1 MKKIAWMLFFA
12 LVATSCT
19 GSKSSKGMSESAPQ
33 IELSDSDEFTDLDPL
48 ATTEPTTDAD
58 NDLFALDESAP
69 VNAPVIEDMQ
79 DASVSMGEGMGEY
92 KVEKNETL
100 MMIAFKIYGD
110 YSKWKM
116 LADQNQGILKNGVVM
131 AGSKISYQMPSQTF
145 NWSPEGNP
153 YLIKSGDTLGT
164 ISSDVY
170 GTTKKWKLLWDNN
183 KPLIKDPNRIFA
195 GFTIYWTEQG
205 KVASSENQFEL

>member
-1 MKKIAWMLFFA
+1 MI
-12 LVATSCT
+12 
-19 GSKSSKGMSESAPQ
+19 
-33 IELSDSDEFTDLDPL
+33 
-48 ATTEPTTDAD
+48 
-58 NDLFALDESAP
+58 
-69 VNAPVIEDMQ
+69 VIEDMQ